1 MQSFVVFD
9 TEEIDARHFPPR
21 HAYLV
26 GPDETP
32 VQGEIVFREGV
43 VDATKFVQATVGL
56 CVQMAVRLPS
66 SNGGEGQG
74 ADLGV
79 LCVQTCLLP
88 DRTQPYLLTIELA
101 RRQIMMVLNKMEDW
115 GLFDLSAQTPSFEQ
129 FERARQMFTRAL
141 VAQKGDGHEP
151 TREGYCAKADA
162 LAGDALA
169 LSLSAGEGLTLI
181 NAERQLKQRLSGA
194 GYEAAV
200 AHLARL
206 TPERPPAGAPI
217 VVPGAGHCVLSEAPA
232 IGCAVSPVQF
242 TEAQQKA
249 VLATCDFVTMP
260 MRWIDMEPTEG
271 RYNFGATD
279 RWIEWAI
286 RTAKLP
292 VVGGPLVDFRPQCA
306 PDWLFIWE
314 NDYETLRDLVYEHV
328 QAVVTRY
335 RRTVS
340 RWTVASGLHVNTN
353 FKISF
358 EQIIDLTKMC
368 VQIVRRLHPAAKV
381 VLEVAQPWGEYHAL
395 NRRSIPPFVYA
406 EAVVQVGAASLAS
419 HVDAI
424 GLRMQMGNAEPG
436 NATRDLMAFSAAL
449 DRYANLEKPIA
460 ITALGAP
467 SSMIT
472 PKPYRPRAGAEPTDP
487 YEPGFWRQPWS
498 EAQQAEWLAQV
509 MTIAASKPYVQ
520 SICWQELSDGPGG
533 LGPEMPTG
541 GLMHAGGAAKPSLVR
556 LAQIRKA
563 IKEGRWPL
571 NPAS

>member
-151 TREGYCAKADA
+151 TREGFCAKADA

-181 NAERQLKQRLSGA
+181 NAERQLKQRLSGE

-533 LGPEMPTG
+533 LGPEMPSG

-556 LAQIRKA
+556 LAQFRKA

>member
-206 TPERPPAGAPI
+206 TPERPPASRSWCPARALRAQRGARDR
-217 VVPGAGHCVLSEAPA
+217 VRGLAGAVHRGAAEGRAGHVRL
-232 IGCAVSPVQF
+232 
-242 TEAQQKA
+242 
-249 VLATCDFVTMP
+249 CDDAHAMDRHGT
-260 MRWIDMEPTEG
+260 DGG

-541 GLMHAGGAAKPSLVR
+541 GLMHAGGVAKPSLVR
-556 LAQIRKA
+556 LAQVRKA